1 MGKVSKAIDDPNKE
15 TEIVLSSFKEYSEAN
30 LRKCEGLWNEKKK
43 ISEGLLEVN
52 FWMLKRWFHH
62 HKL

>member
-52 FWMLKRWFHH
+52 F
-62 HKL
+62 